1 VAPKRSSLD
10 ESEKW
15 DWNVG
20 GIAGAEVVLIM
31 THVKTV
37 VKVVARRTGLNEIWL
52 GLTP

>member
-1 VAPKRSSLD
+1 MAPKRSSLD

-37 VKVVARRTGLNEIWL
+37 VKVVARRTGLNETWL
-52 GLTP
+52 ELTP

>member
-1 VAPKRSSLD
+1 M
-10 ESEKW
+10 
-15 DWNVG
+15 G

-37 VKVVARRTGLNEIWL
+37 VKVVARRTGLNETWL